1 MDKTMFI
8 KKSGKELLVAQ
19 VYIDDIIFGGQ
30 PHSIIASFIE
40 QMKIKFEMSMVGEI
54 SFFFGFQI
62 LQCKSGIFI
71 SQEKYARNL
80 IKKFDLEKAKIKRT
94 HAATQLK
101 VSKDS
106 TGEEVDDSLY
116 CSIIGSLLYLPI
128 SHPDITFVI
137 GVCARYQLWYSFD
150 TTPILAG
157 YCNADW
163 VGCARYRKSTS
174 DGCFFL
180 GYNLIA
186 WFSKKQNCIS
196 LSTTEAEYIAVGSS
210 CTQLLWMKQMLSE
223 YDISQDTMILY
234 CDNMCSIKHL

>member
-94 HAATQLK
+94 HSATQLK

-137 GVCARYQLWYSFD
+137 GVCARYQ
-150 TTPILAG
+150 
-157 YCNADW
+157 
-163 VGCARYRKSTS
+163 S
-174 DGCFFL
+174 DL
-180 GYNLIA
+180 
-186 WFSKKQNCIS
+186 
-196 LSTTEAEYIAVGSS
+196 
-210 CTQLLWMKQMLSE
+210 
-223 YDISQDTMILY
+223 
-234 CDNMCSIKHL
+234 